1 MADTS
6 LEGCWKSLGPRES
19 WWPRENTIKIIQL
32 CHDRASVTHPP
43 ARVVGTTDGSYFRR
57 LDRVNHGVLL
67 VETMKGWSAIRVRPN
82 CLDALSR
89 RVTGI
94 TTDYVP

>member
-43 ARVVGTTDGSYFRR
+43 ARVVRSYFRR

-67 VETMKGWSAIRVRPN
+67 VETMKEWSAIRVCPD
-82 CLDALSR
+82 CLDAVSR

-94 TTDYVP
+94 TTDYLP